1 MDDTDREAGRRSRR
15 WDAEE
20 EAGEARG
27 ERKERVLHTR
37 VSESLARDIRRI
49 AEDLRLPASNLVR
62 NVLEEVFDV
71 VEAVSDDVGGL
82 FEEMLDEAEAAR
94 DRIARSRAR
103 SRRRREFRSADAAD
117 RAAWRA
123 AQREVAEAERA
134 AGPPPVEWHL
144 VDAGRSVGPL
154 AGAALA
160 EAARCGRL
168 GRDTLVWCAG
178 MSGWQRAGEV
188 AALAALFEPPPVPG
202 QEPPPVPGGE
212 PPPVPPG
219 A

>member
-49 AEDLRLPASNLVR
+49 AEDLRVPASNLVR

-94 DRIARSRAR
+94 DRIAHSRSR
-103 SRRRREFRSADAAD
+103 SRRRRESRAEEAGD
-117 RAAWRA
+117 RAAWQA
-123 AQREVAEAERA
+123 ARRELAEAERA
-134 AGPPPVEWHL
+134 AGAARVPPPPIEWHL
-144 VDAGRSVGPL
+144 VEAGRRVGPL
-154 AGAALA
+154 GAAALA
-160 EAARCGRL
+160 EAARSGRL

-178 MSGWQRAGEV
+178 MSDWQRAGEV
-188 AALAALFEPPPVPG
+188 AALATLFEPPPL
-202 QEPPPVPGGE
+202 PGGE
-212 PPPVPPG
+212 PAAG